1 MGPGKYKK
9 KQEEHV
15 YCSLIMP
22 QPPKKLPT
30 SKSCQNPQSKHKQKI
45 VLEWRDGGKAP
56 SNNERGGAVGNGN
69 MAYFLNVVLEIV
81 MPAKF
86 LVDLETVAFA
96 D

>member
-1 MGPGKYKK
+1 M
-9 KQEEHV
+9 
-15 YCSLIMP
+15 
-22 QPPKKLPT
+22 
-30 SKSCQNPQSKHKQKI
+30 
-45 VLEWRDGGKAP
+45 
-56 SNNERGGAVGNGN
+56 GNGN